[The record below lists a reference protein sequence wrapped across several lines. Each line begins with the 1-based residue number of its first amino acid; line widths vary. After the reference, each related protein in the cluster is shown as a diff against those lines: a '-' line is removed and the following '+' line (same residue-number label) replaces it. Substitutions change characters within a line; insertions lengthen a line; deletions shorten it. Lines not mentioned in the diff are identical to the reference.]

1 MTPRIA
7 KQITNMTERHICAK
21 FGIDASLDFRFIRGA
36 NHGTGKVFIYIEG
49 VGAPQPILLTQGNTP
64 NLVIGVEAQ

>member
-1 MTPRIA
+1 MTPSIA

-36 NHGTGKVFIYIEG
+36 NHGTEQHSMVEH
-49 VGAPQPILLTQGNTP
+49 QNTSFHT
-64 NLVIGVEAQ
+64 